1 MIYFKNNLLTRLSL
15 ILGSLFLVFSVTEGQ
30 TQTKAKKIE
39 TFLQEV
45 HQKGL
50 FNGSVLVAQ
59 KGKIIYQG
67 VWGYANFE
75 TRKKLHTQAVFNIG
89 SVSKTFT
96 ACAIALLKERCKLN
110 YDDPLR
116 KYFPKLTYQG
126 VTIRHL
132 LSHTSGL
139 PKYLQ
144 FFGKYWPNKEKIANN
159 KDLIQILEDNPKTLK
174 LGFQPGA
181 RWQYCNT
188 NYVLLAA
195 IIEQVSGMSYPQFL
209 ETQIFKP
216 LQMKNTL
223 VNSLLL
229 NKKVKKRAYGHVF
242 DVRKQKEA
250 LPKGKQYQED
260 VYLGGLYGAGG
271 VFSTAYDLHLWDR
284 ALTHNKLLSKTTLD
298 ELFTAFT
305 LNNQKKAPYGLG
317 WQLAKSKVVG
327 KLIYHNGLWT
337 GSRTRFFRYV
347 DHDITVITISN
358 AKLHYAPYI
367 RLALS
372 RIVFE
377 KQYEVPKISICDK
390 ILSLGLKLS
399 EADLQNRFKEL
410 LKDKNQFEFS
420 DMEINRAAYMLWQS
434 ENYDKA
440 FQVMK
445 LNVIAFPENPMVYQ
459 TIGYS
464 YWERNDHHNAR
475 KYYKQ
480 ALDILE
486 KTPQKNKR
494 EIRWVKR
501 QMKKLSE

>member
-1 MIYFKNNLLTRLSL
+1 MIYFKSNLYT
-15 ILGSLFLVFSVTEGQ
+15 ILNFIFGSLFLVLSFTKGQ
-30 TQTKAKKIE
+30 AQTKAKKIE
-39 TFLQEV
+39 NFLRET

-67 VWGYANFE
+67 TWGYANFKTKE
-75 TRKKLHTQAVFNIG
+75 QLNSQSVFNIG

-96 ACAIALLKERCKLN
+96 ACAIALLKEKGKLK
-110 YDDPLR
+110 YDDTLQR
-116 KYFPKLTYQG
+116 YFPKLSYKGIT
-126 VTIRHL
+126 VRHL

-139 PKYLQ
+139 PKYLR
-144 FFGKYWPNKEKIANN
+144 FFGKYWPNKEKIASN
-159 KDLIQILEDNPKTLK
+159 KDLIQMLETHPKALK
-174 LGFQPGA
+174 IGFKPGA

-209 ETQIFKP
+209 ESQIFKP

-229 NKKVKKRAYGHVF
+229 NKRMPSQAPGHVF
-242 DVRKQKEA
+242 DVHKQKEV

-260 VYLGGLYGAGG
+260 VYLGGFYGAGG
-271 VFSTAYDLHLWDR
+271 VFSTAYDLYLWDR
-284 ALTHNKLLSKTTLD
+284 ALVHHKLLSKTSLD

-317 WQLAKSKVVG
+317 WQLAKSKTVG

-347 DHDITVITISN
+347 DHDLTVILISN
-358 AKLHYAPYI
+358 AKLHYVPYI

-372 RIVFE
+372 RIAFE
-377 KQYEVPKISICDK
+377 KKYELPKVSICDK
-390 ILSLGLKLS
+390 ILNLDLKLS
-399 EADLQNRFKEL
+399 EAALQNKFKGL
-410 LKDKNQFEFS
+410 LKNKDQFEFNGL
-420 DMEINRAAYMLWQS
+420 EINRAAYMLWQA
-434 ENYDKA
+434 ENYNKA

-445 LNVIAFPENPMVYQ
+445 LNIIAFPKNPMVYQ
-459 TIGYS
+459 TLGYS
-464 YWERNDHHNAR
+464 YWERNDHPNAR

-480 ALDILE
+480 ALEILE
-486 KTPQKNKR
+486 KTPEKSKR